1 MKKNEKNVGK
11 RLLFKKKVVILNS
24 IIDMEMKEM
33 NAIDIV
39 NEMAK
44 ERVIASRKER
54 DGDKFVEVP
63 EIAPGDSVNIAVRV
77 VEGAKERIQNYKG
90 IIIAIRGAGINKTI
104 TVRKISNGVGVERIF
119 HLYSPMLQQIEV
131 LRKGNVRRAKLYY
144 LRGMTEKRVRAKI
157 S

>member
-1 MKKNEKNVGK
+1 
-11 RLLFKKKVVILNS
+11 
-24 IIDMEMKEM
+24 MKEM

-44 ERVIASRKER
+44 ERAIESRKER

-63 EIAPGDSVNIAVRV
+63 EVAPGDSVNIAVRV
-77 VEGAKERIQNYKG
+77 VEGVKERIQNYKG
-90 IIIAIRGAGINKTI
+90 IIIAIRGAGINKTV
-104 TVRKISNGVGVERIF
+104 TVRKISNGIGVERIF
-119 HLYSPMLQQIEV
+119 PLFSPMLQQVEV

>member
-1 MKKNEKNVGK
+1 M
-11 RLLFKKKVVILNS
+11 LFGKKVVILNS

-44 ERVIASRKER
+44 ERAIESRKER
-54 DGDKFVEVP
+54 DGEKFVEVP

-104 TVRKISNGVGVERIF
+104 TVRKISNGIGVERIF
-119 HLYSPMLQQIEV
+119 PVYSPMLQQIEV